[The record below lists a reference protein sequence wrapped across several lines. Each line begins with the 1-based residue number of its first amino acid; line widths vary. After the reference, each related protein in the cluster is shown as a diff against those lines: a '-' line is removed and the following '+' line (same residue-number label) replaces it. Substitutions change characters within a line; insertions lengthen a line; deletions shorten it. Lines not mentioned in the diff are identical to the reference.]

1 VIFLTIR
8 TVVTNYEYLVL
19 LYISCTNYSTIS
31 IVVTVTQWAGSFE
44 ELLLDAPRSD
54 TPMHLPLAPADGATW
69 VPHPADSWPWAP
81 HSGTGSD
88 PPMLQANSSSTDASG
103 NSSGATFIVTHFE
116 DGTPRP
122 HHCPSQ
128 GLVCPGVLA
137 VTPKQRKH
145 IQLYSRL
152 TTAPEPDIETMVRP
166 AIFYTRILS
175 RSSSLAARALAVVC
189 CSKRF
194 FSR

>member
-1 VIFLTIR
+1 M
-8 TVVTNYEYLVL
+8 
-19 LYISCTNYSTIS
+19 
-31 IVVTVTQWAGSFE
+31 
-44 ELLLDAPRSD
+44 DAPRSD
-54 TPMHLPLAPADGATW
+54 TPLHLPLAPADGATW

-88 PPMLQANSSSTDASG
+88 PPVLQAGSGVKANSS
-103 NSSGATFIVTHFE
+103 NATFNVTHFD
-116 DGTPRP
+116 DGKPRP

-152 TTAPEPDIETMVRP
+152 TTAPEPAIEAMVR
-166 AIFYTRILS
+166 
-175 RSSSLAARALAVVC
+175 LAT
-189 CSKRF
+189 
-194 FSR
+194 

>member
-1 VIFLTIR
+1 
-8 TVVTNYEYLVL
+8 
-19 LYISCTNYSTIS
+19 
-31 IVVTVTQWAGSFE
+31 
-44 ELLLDAPRSD
+44 
-54 TPMHLPLAPADGATW
+54 MHLPLAPADGATW

-88 PPMLQANSSSTDASG
+88 PPVLQANSSSTDYSG
-103 NSSGATFIVTHFE
+103 NSSSGAAFNVTHFE

-152 TTAPEPDIETMVRP
+152 TTAPEPDIEAMVRL
-166 AIFYTRILS
+166 ATYLTLS
-175 RSSSLAARALAVVC
+175 CSLAARALV
-189 CSKRF
+189 
-194 FSR
+194 